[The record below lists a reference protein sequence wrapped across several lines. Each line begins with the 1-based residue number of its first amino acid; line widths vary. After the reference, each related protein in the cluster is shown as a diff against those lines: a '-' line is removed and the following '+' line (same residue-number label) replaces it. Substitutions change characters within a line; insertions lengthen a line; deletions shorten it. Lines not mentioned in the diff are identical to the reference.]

1 VILVVTAGRR
11 GRAGNVVLALGL
23 AGTLAAAVAAWMMP
37 VTGEAAFAG
46 SIAVDGMS
54 RLLSLLLAG
63 SAFLTLLITAGYS
76 GRWEVESGEYYTL
89 LLCGTAGMMAMA
101 SGIDLVTIFIG
112 LEVASISQYIL
123 AAFRWHQVRSTE
135 ASVKYLLLGAFASGF
150 LLYGIALTFG
160 ATGTT
165 NLPQIATFLAE
176 TGLTGSPLLL
186 VGIGFILVGLGFK
199 VSAVPFH
206 MWTPDVYQGAP
217 TVVTGFM
224 AAGPKVAVVAAL
236 LRILAVAFD
245 GVRPEWIVLLWWLAV
260 LTMVVGNVMAVVQKD
275 IKRLLAYSAIAHAG
289 YLLVSLVAGAELGGT
304 STLFYLVVYVLTTLG
319 AFGVVALVRN
329 EDDGGTDLDSFA
341 GLGSSRPWLAGAMA
355 VFMFSLAGVPPT
367 AGFVG
372 KFYIFAGA
380 VQAGYLWLAVIGVMA
395 SLISIYYYLRVV
407 VIMYM
412 RPGPAGEPRFV
423 PAHPAVTVALL
434 LAIAGVVAFGVFPG
448 PLYAAAKA
456 AIAGML

>member
-1 VILVVTAGRR
+1 
-11 GRAGNVVLALGL
+11 
-23 AGTLAAAVAAWMMP
+23 
-37 VTGEAAFAG
+37 
-46 SIAVDGMS
+46 VDGIS
-54 RLLSLLLAG
+54 RLLCLLLAL
-63 SAFLTLLITAGYS
+63 SAFMTLLITAGYS
-76 GRWEVESGEYYTL
+76 SRWEVECGEFYALVL
-89 LLCGTAGMMAMA
+89 LATAGMMAMA
-101 SGIDLVTIFIG
+101 SGLDLVTIFIG

-135 ASVKYLLLGAFASGF
+135 ASIKYLLLGAFASGF

-165 NLPQIATFLAE
+165 SLQEIGSFLADS
-176 TGLTGSPLLL
+176 GMGGSPLLL
-186 VGIGFILVGLGFK
+186 IGLGFILVGLGFK

-217 TVVTGFM
+217 TVVTAFM

-236 LRILAVAFD
+236 LRILAIAFES
-245 GVRPEWIVLLWWLAV
+245 VRPEWVVLVWWLAV

-289 YLLVSLVAGAELGGT
+289 YLLVSLVAGAEMGAT

-329 EDDGGTDLDSFA
+329 EDDDGTDLESFS
-341 GLGSSRPWLAGAMA
+341 GLAATRPWLAGAMA
-355 VFMFSLAGVPPT
+355 IFMFSLAGIPPT

-395 SLISIYYYLRVV
+395 SLVSIYYYLRVV

-412 RPGPAGEPRFV
+412 RPGPSGEPRFV
-423 PAHPAVTVALL
+423 PAHPAVSFALL
-434 LAIAGVVAFGVFPG
+434 LAIAGIFLFGIFPG

-456 AIAGML
+456 AISGML